1 MGPAE
6 LDDRELGYI
15 DLLCSAL
22 FFLLDSCFLRF
33 LSSFFSFFLVPSSSI
48 LAHLGSSW
56 LHLGSILAHLDPPN
70 PPPKAFAKKEEKR
83 HKRARAKT
91 IDAVDFMAERQLHS
105 GGVILASGAALHVGE
120 DSCAALLFGLIV
132 TFDQKNEPKS
142 PKKRPGAK
150 RTTNCTA
157 TLGGLRRIDS
167 SIYLLFDKHAQTF
180 FM

>member
-1 MGPAE
+1 MALPRGPARRKMPPQPPPY
-6 LDDRELGYI
+6 LPPTSGQSV
-15 DLLCSAL
+15 SAFQKRRCRARL
-22 FFLLDSCFLRF
+22 SCFR
-33 LSSFFSFFLVPSSSI
+33 VTPI
-48 LAHLGSSW
+48 LGKPLG
-56 LHLGSILAHLDPPN
+56 ALDPPK

-120 DSCAALLFGLIV
+120 DSCAAHLFGLIV

-167 SIYLLFDKHAQTF
+167 SIYILFDKHAQTF